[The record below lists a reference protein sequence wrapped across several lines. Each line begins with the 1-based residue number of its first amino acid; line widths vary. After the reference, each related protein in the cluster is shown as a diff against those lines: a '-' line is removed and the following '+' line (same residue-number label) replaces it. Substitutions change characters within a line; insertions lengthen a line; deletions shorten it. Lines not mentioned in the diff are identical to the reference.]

1 MKANLIFS
9 VLAVFL
15 ATLHFFRVPTATNA
29 VSAGLALTDFL
40 ERISGNEG
48 QSQSKPVA
56 GNEHLERRIRE
67 LESKMPDA
75 TNNQSFVAPQ
85 RKPLPLEPE
94 PYNQSFVAPQR
105 KPLPLEPEPY
115 VAPEPEPYVAP
126 EPEPYVAPEPE
137 PTKSFA
143 LPRNG
148 DIFHLHV
155 NGRPCEVW
163 SDGIVALSADEANR
177 IATCQPNSPLYFPNS
192 LTIHASPRSRQATTI
207 YLRYTDH

>member
-75 TNNQSFVAPQ
+75 TN
-85 RKPLPLEPE
+85 
-94 PYNQSFVAPQR
+94 NQSFVAPQR